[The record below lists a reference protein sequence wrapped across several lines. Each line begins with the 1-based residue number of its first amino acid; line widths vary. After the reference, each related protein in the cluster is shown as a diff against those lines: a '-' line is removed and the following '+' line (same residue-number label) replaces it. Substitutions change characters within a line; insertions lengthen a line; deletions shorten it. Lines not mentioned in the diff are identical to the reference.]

1 MARVELLPSVS
12 EDLRRIIS
20 HLEQHE
26 AGQIQER
33 LGEIVSASD
42 VLTDNPL
49 IGRPTGEGLRELE
62 FEALAVR
69 LMSREDAKDGPEPTD
84 AEAQQELRGLLDRML
99 VERLKAQETEAIEA
113 AQTDP
118 AALARYREL
127 QARRLELEAQG
138 RKAAAE
144 QNR

>member
-1 MARVELLPSVS
+1 MARVEFLPSVS

-49 IGRPTGEGLRELE
+49 IGRPTGEGLRELVIGRGARGYI
-62 FEALAVR
+62 ALYRYVSALDTVFVLAIR
-69 LMSREDAKDGPEPTD
+69 AQREG
-84 AEAQQELRGLLDRML
+84 GY
-99 VERLKAQETEAIEA
+99 
-113 AQTDP
+113 
-118 AALARYREL
+118 ARDE
-127 QARRLELEAQG
+127 
-138 RKAAAE
+138 
-144 QNR
+144 